1 MKYLK
6 FLFVGAIALMAWACS
21 DDEENFNEE
30 TYDEAY
36 YASHASISSSVSG
49 FTNEDGQATLTLNAS
64 AGTTVIKV
72 DCGTDWTVD
81 ATTKAGVDWLTTTV
95 DLEAGILTIDAEE
108 NTVEEERAAEIT
120 FMTAASGI
128 VFATVEITQNAAGA
142 PDVPEEPTDWT
153 ASAIYLGRS
162 MFIYD
167 WSAWTY
173 MHFDEYAI
181 TLTSPD
187 GLSSV
192 VLCVN
197 AAEGDAPLE
206 TIPTGTYTVDNSAK
220 HDVGTFSIKT
230 IDDSEKY
237 YTTMYE
243 DGVEVLVYD
252 GEITIAASG
261 TGYSISAVLLDSAD
275 GQHTY
280 SFDGEIEIT
289 DDSLGATLTSAFK
302 GAYST
307 YFASGANQYVITIM
321 VSRAIDES
329 LPYISYFDFTLN
341 TNSGNADAE
350 DIPVGTFTY
359 AEPENDTSL
368 SYSNGILNAQPGT
381 FSSYYGNDPDY
392 SFDPSVTSGTITVS
406 KNSDGTYNFDFDLT
420 IYCEWGYWDY
430 DDNWYGEYV
439 VTDSGTYNYK
449 YTLSNLT
456 PEFDSS
462 YQTEPALDEDVTV
475 TSIMFSSYNSMW
487 WGKRYRED
495 CNAYSFYFQY
505 LNGNYSMYVTV
516 SIEDDFEWEAN
527 YASRYCNSPHGYG
540 TFTYSET
547 PEDETNVIVPTS
559 YCYVTNSYTGTKSYI
574 NGGSIT
580 MTEDGKLTFN
590 NLTSLNETTG
600 DVYTFTGTVSV
611 ALGYH
616 TDYSTRDDA
625 YTEVRI
631 PSVK

>member
-21 DDEENFNEE
+21 DDEETITGGEE

-36 YASHASISSSVSG
+36 YAEHATISSSNSG
-49 FTNEDGQATLTLNAS
+49 FTNESGKATLTLNAS
-64 AGTTVIKV
+64 ASTVTITV
-72 DCGTDWTVD
+72 SCGTEWT
-81 ATTKAGVDWLTTTV
+81 ATVGSGEDWLTATV
-95 DLEAGILTIDAEE
+95 NTEAGTLTVSADE
-108 NTVEEERAAEIT
+108 NTVEEERTADIT
-120 FMTAASGI
+120 VKTAASGI
-128 VFATVEITQNAAGA
+128 EFATIDVTQNAAGA
-142 PDVPEEPTDWT
+142 PDIPEESDWT

-162 MFIYD
+162 MFMYD
-167 WSAWTY
+167 WSAWSYT
-173 MHFDEYAI
+173 HFDEYAI

-187 GLSSV
+187 GTSSV

-197 AAEGDAPLE
+197 ADEGEAPLE
-206 TIPTGTYTVDNSAK
+206 AIPTGTYTVDNSAK

-237 YTTMYE
+237 YTTMY
-243 DGVEVLVYD
+243 DNGTEVLVYD

-275 GQHTY
+275 GEHTY

-341 TNSGNADAE
+341 TDSGNADAE

-359 AEPENDTSL
+359 AEPEYDTSL
-368 SYSNGILNAQPGT
+368 SYNNGTLNAQPGT

-420 IYCEWGYWDY
+420 IYCEWGYWNDS
-430 DDNWYGEYV
+430 WTEYII
-439 VTDSGTYNYK
+439 TDSGTYNYK
-449 YTLSNLT
+449 YTLSDLT

-462 YQTEPALDEDVTV
+462 YQTEPALDGDVTV
-475 TSIMFSSYNSMW
+475 TSIMFSQYNSMY
-487 WGKRYRED
+487 WGTPYRED

-516 SIEDDFEWEAN
+516 SIDDDFVWEAN

-540 TFTYSET
+540 TFTYSED
-547 PEDETNVIVPTS
+547 PENNKNVIVPTS
-559 YCYVTNSYTGTKSYI
+559 YCYVTNSYTGTRSYI

-600 DVYTFTGTVSV
+600 DVYTFTGNVSV
-611 ALGYH
+611 VLGYH
-616 TDYSTRDDA
+616 TNYSAESYSRYWA
-625 YTEVRI
+625 VRI
-631 PSVK
+631 PTVSE